1 MTPIEKLVHEHKIIL
16 SVLDSMEREVRSIRT
31 TGTVHGDIV
40 RQMVDFFRS
49 FADRCHHAK
58 EEKHLFRM
66 MNERGFPYESGP
78 LAVMLHEHD
87 EGRLHVAEIER
98 LIEKAG
104 EGDAVA
110 LDSLAGAMTDY
121 AALLR
126 SHIGKEDNVLYP
138 MAGNLLSD
146 ADMAELGGIFE
157 KVEAEEIGEG
167 VHEKYHALAHRL
179 AG

>member
-1 MTPIEKLVHEHKIIL
+1 
-16 SVLDSMEREVRSIRT
+16 
-31 TGTVHGDIV
+31 
-40 RQMVDFFRS
+40 
-49 FADRCHHAK
+49 
-58 EEKHLFRM
+58 M

-87 EGRLHVAEIER
+87 EGRAYVAEIER
-98 LIEKAG
+98 LIEKAVA
-104 EGDAVA
+104 GDAVA

-138 MAGNLLSD
+138 MAENLLSD
-146 ADMAELGGIFE
+146 ADMGDLAGIFE
-157 KVEAEEIGEG
+157 KVETEEVGEG
-167 VHEKYHALAHRL
+167 VHEKYHALAHQL